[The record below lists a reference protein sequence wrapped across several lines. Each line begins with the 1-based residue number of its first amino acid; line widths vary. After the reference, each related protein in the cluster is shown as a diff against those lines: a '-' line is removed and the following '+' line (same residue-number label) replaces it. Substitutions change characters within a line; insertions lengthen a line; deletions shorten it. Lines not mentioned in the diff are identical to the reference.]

1 MWNKEMIRSV
11 TIFFSPL
18 MAHNVI
24 KSDCH
29 YLQIHLAGPQGP
41 FNEKCILITRCK
53 YLYKLD
59 ILQLWCIYL
68 LYLCTLPP
76 VCSSHPRFLKPL
88 CCSFV
93 CQCVCNFS
101 VCLSVY
107 LPPHISWIFLC
118 LGLWAGFWQ
127 GLLRLSRPRASKGKE
142 RDRLCHI
149 MRGPPLLALIE
160 SSDPKLMRRGARAH
174 LLSTANVLHRQT
186 GERQWQCWIRFVGFD
201 NPLHSLTHLVI
212 SHSMFAIVLKR
223 YMSIVAQLQIWVAC
237 LFKMGC
243 VEVWLTFLRLVG
255 FDESENFSPSSLHIK
270 NAQPFSF
277 SIDI

>member
-1 MWNKEMIRSV
+1 MKSAFLSHAASIYISWIFYSFDASTCFISALCLLSV
-11 TIFFSPL
+11 HRILAFLSLFVALLFVSVSATSP
-18 MAHNVI
+18 
-24 KSDCH
+24 
-29 YLQIHLAGPQGP
+29 
-41 FNEKCILITRCK
+41 
-53 YLYKLD
+53 
-59 ILQLWCIYL
+59 
-68 LYLCTLPP
+68 
-76 VCSSHPRFLKPL
+76 
-88 CCSFV
+88 
-93 CQCVCNFS
+93 S

-107 LPPHISWIFLC
+107 LPPHISRIFLC

-186 GERQWQCWIRFVGFD
+186 GERRWQCWIRFVGFD

-223 YMSIVAQLQIWVAC
+223 YMSIVSAVADTSRVFISNGLRGGLTYISQFGWVWWIWE
-237 LFKMGC
+237 L
-243 VEVWLTFLRLVG
+243 LPFLSAYQKCTA
-255 FDESENFSPSSLHIK
+255 F
-270 NAQPFSF
+270 
-277 SIDI
+277 